1 MVKFKMDTEICFGEG
16 ALDKLEELKGQRVA
30 IITDPFMA
38 TTKAMDEVKKKL
50 ATCEAVS
57 IFDEVMP
64 DPTIELITKGL
75 KFLINAKVTTVV
87 AIGGG
92 SSIDAAK
99 AVVLMARQTQ
109 PSLNIKLFAIPTTS
123 GTGSEVTQ
131 FAVISDAEKGVKY
144 PLVDETLRPD
154 VAILESTFVTT
165 VPQKITADTGF
176 DVITHALEAYVSVNA
191 NDLSDALAE
200 KALELAFEY
209 LPKAYAN
216 GEDSIAREKMHSASC
231 LAGIAFSSASLGINH
246 SIAHGLGAK
255 FHIPH
260 GRANA
265 LLLPHVIEFNA
276 NLKES
281 FGKEYSTAAL
291 KYAHLANILKISHDE
306 TRKAVLSLIEEIKYM
321 LKMTQ
326 MPQSLKEIGISQEA
340 YEGYKKDLVE
350 TILNDVCTTTNPR
363 KVSKEDIE
371 YILKNIFE

>member
-30 IITDPFMA
+30 IITDSFMA

-50 ATCEAVS
+50 ATCEEVS
-57 IFDEVMP
+57 IFDEVIP
-64 DPTIELITKGL
+64 DPTIELVTKGL

-99 AVVLMARQTQ
+99 AVVLMARQTT

-131 FAVISDAEKGVKY
+131 FAVISDAEKGAKY

-154 VAILESTFVTT
+154 VAILESTFVKT
-165 VPQKITADTGF
+165 VPQTITADTGF

-265 LLLPHVIEFNA
+265 LLLPHIIEFNA

-281 FGKEYSTAAL
+281 FGKEYSKAAL
-291 KYAHLANILKISHDE
+291 KYAHLANILRISHDE
-306 TRKAVLSLIEEIKYM
+306 PRKAVLSLIEEIKYM

-326 MPQSLKEIGISQEA
+326 TPQSLKEIGISQEA

-350 TILNDVCTTTNPR
+350 SILSDVCTTTNPR

-371 YILKNIFE
+371 QILKNIFE